1 MLQVML
7 AVEIVIAL
15 ALVGTILLQQS
26 EGGALG
32 MGGGSGGGGG
42 GFGGFMSARGAANL
56 LTRATS
62 FLAFAF
68 IGVALFLAVISGQ
81 RTDGTSVFDDPSDL
95 ATPFSQEEL
104 SDDLGAPITLDDD
117 LPSLDEP
124 PAEDGDE
131 GGGGE

>member
-1 MLQVML
+1 ML

-32 MGGGSGGGGG
+32 MGGGPGGG

-68 IGVALFLAVISGQ
+68 IGMALFLAVISGQ
-81 RTDGTSVFDDPSDL
+81 RSDGTSVFDDPSDL

-104 SDDLGAPITLDDD
+104 SDNLSAPFTLDDD
-117 LPSLDEP
+117 LPSLDQP

-131 GGGGE
+131 GGGGA